1 MQTED
6 GVVTPDKVTTIRH
19 VDINRGVEWISGGFN
34 LFMKKPGEL
43 IIAGLVL
50 FIVSFVLNRI
60 PFLGGGLATMLGV
73 VAAGAMM
80 LVCRAIE
87 EGKDLLA
94 EGQKAANITPLWILS
109 LIALG
114 MGIVVGVLG
123 LFLSGAVVGMM
134 FVSPLLAM
142 GLGALTFLLMMLV
155 SVPMIM
161 ALWLAPGLV
170 VLKGCDPVEAVR
182 LSFSASIKNFLPFL
196 IFYIL
201 AGIASMLGAMLL
213 GIGLIFVYPVLLC
226 ATYIA
231 YKDIFATVSGGDA
244 VGYIQEAP

>member
-43 IIAGLVL
+43 IIAGLAL
-50 FIVSFVLNRI
+50 FVVSFVLHLI
-60 PFLGGGLATMLGV
+60 PILGGGLASMLGV

-80 LVCRAIE
+80 LVCRAVE
-87 EGKDLLA
+87 DGKDMLA

-109 LIALG
+109 LIAAGLG
-114 MGIVVGVLG
+114 IAVAVLG
-123 LFLSGAVVGMM
+123 FFLGAAVVGMV
-134 FVSPLLAM
+134 FVSPMLAM
-142 GLGALTFLLMMLV
+142 GLGALTFLLMMLIA
-155 SVPMIM
+155 VPMIM

-170 VLKGCDPVEAVR
+170 VFKGCDPVEAVR
-182 LSFSASIKNFLPFL
+182 LSFAASIKNFLPFL

-201 AGIASMLGAMLL
+201 AGIASMLGGMLM

-231 YKDIFATVSGGDA
+231 YKDIFATAAGSDA
-244 VGYIQEAP
+244 VGYIQQAP